1 MKIIKNH
8 RKISESEKG
17 AIVAVGNFDGIHNGH
32 KALINN
38 IIALSKIKD
47 KKNTFLLES
56 IEGGENWA
64 QYSIVGI
71 DCRNTIK
78 ISGKN
83 IEIKID
89 EDLNLFESEDP
100 LNELNKI
107 INE

>member
-47 KKNTFLLES
+47 KKTAICTF
-56 IEGGENWA
+56 NPHP
-64 QYSIVGI
+64 
-71 DCRNTIK
+71 
-78 ISGKN
+78 KN
-83 IEIKID
+83 FFANGQETVSYTHLTLPTNR
-89 EDLNLFESEDP
+89 EV
-100 LNELNKI
+100 
-107 INE
+107 